1 VEQERR
7 LRVDVSPAQEK
18 VTMRRES
25 HSRLKFLLES
35 IQELDLEFRREE
47 IRVEMGR
54 RGDPIIYLI

>member
-1 VEQERR
+1 M
-7 LRVDVSPAQEK
+7 DVSPAQEK

>member
-1 VEQERR
+1 
-7 LRVDVSPAQEK
+7 
-18 VTMRRES
+18 MRRES

-54 RGDPIIYLI
+54 GETYIYYLMWNMMSYLSEMV